1 MTFSIWAPWDSWT
14 AWRRNTRFC
23 TTRVSI
29 PLVACAQISL
39 MLSFS
44 SGRVQGDCWTL
55 CPSDNPRESNHTDL
69 NLDCVVAMWIRT
81 MELLWVTIGQ
91 YAMLELGVQEF
102 QDLWSC
108 VRSSSILLE
117 QRCTKS
123 TSPPSQLREEGVEHH
138 GVILPSDIILK
149 HGRPDQALR
158 GNRTPHQDFLGM
170 QSGFVNLTWMLS
182 APETHV
188 LSVKLLAPE
197 LFFFNFS
204 TPVYKMWIIQEPNT
218 LELWNKLHFE
228 YKKRR
233 VYTMFKI
240 CSTYI
245 CWINI

>member
-1 MTFSIWAPWDSWT
+1 MWVALWMTRSVWATWDSRN
-14 AWRRNTRFC
+14 ARRRNTKFC
-23 TTRVSI
+23 TTWVSI
-29 PLVACAQISL
+29 TLVTCAQLSL
-39 MLSFS
+39 ILSLS
-44 SGRVQGDCWTL
+44 SGIVPGALLTP
-55 CPSDNPRESNHTDL
+55 CPYGNPRGSNHTDL

-117 QRCTKS
+117 QRCTKR

-138 GVILPSDIILK
+138 GVILPSNIILK
-149 HGRPDQALR
+149 HGRPNQALR

-197 LFFFNFS
+197 LFFL
-204 TPVYKMWIIQEPNT
+204 I
-218 LELWNKLHFE
+218 LAHL
-228 YKKRR
+228 
-233 VYTMFKI
+233 
-240 CSTYI
+240 YI
-245 CWINI
+245 KCE